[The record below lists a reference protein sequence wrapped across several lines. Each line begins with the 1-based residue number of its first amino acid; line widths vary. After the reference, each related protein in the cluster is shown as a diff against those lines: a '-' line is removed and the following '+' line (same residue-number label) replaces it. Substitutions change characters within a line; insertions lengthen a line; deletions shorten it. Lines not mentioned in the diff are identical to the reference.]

1 LSASL
6 SDIEVSYVNLT
17 QQLLTIETELRTS
30 LEELHIKEQEAMQKQ
45 QKGYSSGGSGSGSG
59 PGRNQDLSLLTE
71 NECDRLIRESQSAM
85 VSESL

>member
-1 LSASL
+1 MSASL

-45 QKGYSSGGSGSGSG
+45 QKGYSSGGFGSG